1 MAKVEIEDRDAVR
14 ILRINRPEVHNAV
27 DGETAE
33 LIEAAIEAFAS
44 DDGSRVLIVTGEGD
58 RAFCAGADL
67 RDLTGIGMRAG
78 KDRSSPMGFARLDP
92 GKPTLAAV
100 NGYCFAGGVE
110 LAAWCDVRVA
120 DERAEFGI
128 LNRRWGIPLID
139 GGTQRLPRI
148 MGLGNALYLIEA
160 GVRIGAARALELGLV
175 QEVVA
180 AGSSVVRAL
189 ELAEAIASYP
199 QVGLRGDRQAALAGL
214 NLDLAEGLEREAEIG
229 DIALTDPELPEAIAR
244 FAGPDRPEPP
254 RG

>member
-1 MAKVEIEDRDAVR
+1 MAKVEVEDRGAVR
-14 ILRINRPEVHNAV
+14 VLRINRAEVHNAV
-27 DGETAE
+27 DGETAGQ
-33 LIEAAIEAFAS
+33 IEAAIDAFGA
-44 DDGSRVLIVTGEGD
+44 DDAARVMVVTGAGD
-58 RAFCAGADL
+58 KAFCAGADL
-67 RDLTGIGMRAG
+67 TDLTGIGMRAG

-110 LAAWCDVRVA
+110 LAAWCDFRIA
-120 DERAEFGI
+120 DERAEFGV

-148 MGLGNALYLIEA
+148 MGLGNALYLIAA

-175 QEVVA
+175 QEVVP
-180 AGSSVVRAL
+180 AGTSVERAL
-189 ELAEAIASYP
+189 VLAEAIASYP
-199 QVGLRGDRQAALAGL
+199 QVGLRGDRAAALAGF
-214 NLDLAEGLEREAEIG
+214 NLDLAEGLNREAEIG

-244 FAGPDRPEPP
+244 FAGPNRPESP